1 LKKRR
6 GWLGNLLGRSGVAE
20 SPHGK
25 KKKKLMGFGVA
36 HWGGR
41 TALMGH
47 EGGSATLPSSFFL
60 FFNFFLFYYF

>member
-1 LKKRR
+1 MARQPP
-6 GWLGNLLGRSGVAE
+6 WPVWSGRIT
-20 SPHGK
+20 PWQK